1 MVAIGD
7 RGSVSH
13 SCAVL
18 NANPVFVYPFGIY
31 DDRESTRNDRLGAR
45 SDVSCS
51 EYRLDMVGK
60 RVAFREAGVDV

>member
-1 MVAIGD
+1 M
-7 RGSVSH
+7 
-13 SCAVL
+13 
-18 NANPVFVYPFGIY
+18 FVYPFGIY